1 MMCSLNTRDL
11 GILNCSHSNSSKCFS
26 VLSFGVMSFKGEH
39 LGKVQICKDIKEVTQ
54 PVRMKRFTCHSS
66 FYSFADGRAK

>member
-1 MMCSLNTRDL
+1 M
-11 GILNCSHSNSSKCFS
+11 
-26 VLSFGVMSFKGEH
+26 LSFGVMSFKGEH

-54 PVRMKRFTCHSS
+54 PVRMKGFMCHSS